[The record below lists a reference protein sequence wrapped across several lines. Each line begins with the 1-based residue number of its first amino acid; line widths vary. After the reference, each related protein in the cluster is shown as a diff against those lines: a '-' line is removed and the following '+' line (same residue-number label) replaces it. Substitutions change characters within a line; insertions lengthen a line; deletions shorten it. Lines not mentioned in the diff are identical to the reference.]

1 MKSHQKGK
9 PNNKECPTNTIST
22 NINDDDI
29 TTEATFPD
37 NFRCIISGPSECGK
51 TFLLKKLIL
60 ASIYFD
66 KLYIIGPAGDQYNGL
81 ERISPKPIIE
91 FIKDIKDLPSPDKL
105 PKDLKKLMIFD
116 DVRAKEPVINE
127 YYCRGRHN
135 NCNMIY
141 LNQNLFSLD
150 RQIVRENCNLFI
162 FDFFTNVE
170 LSYNDFANICNKVWK
185 EPYNYVVID
194 ITKNKNINGKL
205 RINWDRRV
213 L

>member
-1 MKSHQKGK
+1 MADLFDEKHGETLLEPVRGLMKSHQKGK
-9 PNNKECPTNTIST
+9 PNNNSPTNTIREAVQQSCFA
-22 NINDDDI
+22 NSPISVKINEDLQSWLNDDDI
-29 TTEATFPD
+29 ITQATFRD
-37 NFRCIISGPSECGK
+37 KFRCIIYGPSECGK

-66 KLYIIGPAGDQYNGL
+66 KLYIIGPTGDQYNGL
-81 ERISPKPIIE
+81 ERINPKAIIE

-127 YYCRGRHN
+127 YFCRGRHN

-150 RQIVRENCNLFI
+150 R
-162 FDFFTNVE
+162 
-170 LSYNDFANICNKVWK
+170 
-185 EPYNYVVID
+185 
-194 ITKNKNINGKL
+194 
-205 RINWDRRV
+205 
-213 L
+213 